1 MEKWQDPKVLALW
14 IAIVIVLIFTI
25 LLFVVK
31 IMHAGYKKMT
41 EANLRQARLE
51 VEHQKKLME
60 TGLLAQEK
68 ERTRIAADLH
78 DGLIGKLTVVR
89 MKSQISNAPLDIDT
103 LLGESI
109 AEARRISH
117 DLMPPLIEYTAL
129 YELIGQLAEPWK
141 QKITINYSADVRT
154 DAEVPAQVKIQL
166 IRVVQELIT
175 NIIKHAQATA
185 ITITLRH
192 SPENIALLVTDNGVG
207 FDTSVL
213 KQGLGLGS
221 LEMRAQYLN
230 GRYRL
235 KSAPGAG
242 TRVLLAIPLPA

>member
-31 IMHAGYKKMT
+31 IMHAGYKRMT

-51 VEHQKKLME
+51 VEHQKKLLE

-117 DLMPPLIEYTAL
+117 DLMPPMIEYTPV
-129 YELIGQLAEPWK
+129 YELVSQLAEPWK
-141 QKITINYSADVRT
+141 QKIAINYVPDIRT
-154 DAEVPAQVKIQL
+154 DADINPQVKIQL

-175 NIIKHAQATA
+175 NIIKHARATA
-185 ITITLRH
+185 ITIRLRQTNGLIVL
-192 SPENIALLVTDNGVG
+192 SVSDNGVG
-207 FDTSVL
+207 FDTSIL

-230 GRYRL
+230 GRHKL
-235 KSAPGAG
+235 KSKPGAG
-242 TRVLLAIPLPA
+242 TKVLLAFPV

>member
-1 MEKWQDPKVLALW
+1 MEKWQDPQVLALW

-51 VEHQKKLME
+51 VEHQKKLLE

-89 MKSQISNAPLDIDT
+89 MKSQISNAPVDIDI

-117 DLMPPLIEYTAL
+117 DLMPPLIDYTPL
-129 YELIGQLAEPWK
+129 HELIAQLAEPWK
-141 QKITINYSADVRT
+141 QKIGIEYIADVRT
-154 DAEVPAQVKIQL
+154 DADVPAQVKIQL

-175 NIIKHAQATA
+175 NIIKHAQATYV
-185 ITITLRH
+185 TITLRH
-192 SPENIALLVTDNGVG
+192 SQENIALCIKDNGQG

-221 LEMRAQYLN
+221 LEMRTQYLN

-235 KSAPGAG
+235 TSKPGAG
-242 TRVLLAIPLPA
+242 TNVLLALPLPV

>member
-129 YELIGQLAEPWK
+129 HELIGQLAEPWK
-141 QKITINYSADVRT
+141 QKIIINYSADVRT
-154 DAEVPAQVKIQL
+154 GADVTAQVKIQL

-175 NIIKHAQATA
+175 NIIKHAQATT

-192 SPENIALLVTDNGVG
+192 SPKNIALLVTDNGRG

-242 TRVLLAIPLPA
+242 TSVLLAIPLPV